1 MPSAVWQWES
11 ARRRALRAA
20 RAALPPP
27 TGLPS
32 PLRQWEEE
40 YVHGWKRRLAERLA
54 ALKRPARGLLIGVG
68 AFALGT
74 QVASGGESTLAT
86 LQLRQRL
93 ATAEAA
99 VKAREGELELA
110 RQEITRLNAIID
122 NSAKYKIPADLSA
135 DIYDIALAE
144 GLDPDLAY
152 RLVRVESGFVSRA
165 VSPMGAVGLTQVMP
179 ATAEELSPGI
189 AYHQLF
195 DRETNLR
202 LGFRYLRQLLEKYYG
217 DLHLALTA
225 YNRGPGKVDRVT
237 RAGGD
242 PFNGYARAVLGLPD

>member
-11 ARRRALRAA
+11 ARRRALRPA

-40 YVHGWKRRLAERLA
+40 HLRGWRRRAREIWA
-54 ALKRPARGLLIGVG
+54 ATRRPARSVLLG
-68 AFALGT
+68 AAAFVLGT
-74 QVASGGESTLAT
+74 QVASSRGAAVVGLD
-86 LQLRQRL
+86 LKQRL
-93 ATAEAA
+93 AAAEQA
-99 VKAREGELELA
+99 VEARQGELELA
-110 RQEITRLNAIID
+110 RLELARLSAIID
-122 NSAKYKIPADLSA
+122 NSAKYRIPADLSA
-135 DIYDIALAE
+135 AIYDIALSE

-152 RLVRVESGFVSRA
+152 RLVRVESGFVRTA
-165 VSPMGAVGLTQVMP
+165 VSPVGAVGLTQVMP

-189 AYHQLF
+189 AYHELF
-195 DRETNLR
+195 ERDTNLR
-202 LGFRYLRQLLEKYYG
+202 LGFRYLRQLLEKYNG

-237 RAGGD
+237 QAGGD
-242 PFNGYARAVLGLPD
+242 PFNGYARAVLGLP